1 MSTTGVQTE
10 RTALA
15 WKRTSLALAGGCGV
29 LVHANER
36 VGLLDGVLAALLAL
50 NALAA
55 VACAEL
61 RYRAVL
67 RDRRNGHLGVAPP
80 VTLVAGLAS
89 STTLTGLTAFLLL
102 AT

>member
-1 MSTTGVQTE
+1 MSTTGVQIE

-15 WKRTSLALAGGCGV
+15 WKRTTLALAGGCGV

-36 VGLLDGVLAALLAL
+36 AGLLDGALAALLAL

-67 RDRRNGHLGVAPP
+67 RDLRNGHPAAPP

-102 AT
+102 VT

>member
-36 VGLLDGVLAALLAL
+36 VGLLDGVLAAVLAL

-67 RDRRNGHLGVAPP
+67 RDRRTGHPAAPQ

-102 AT
+102 VT